1 MTHRFTR
8 AALFAVFLACSGLAC
23 GGDPQQASL
32 ARIRAWRPADF
43 FTDAATARLAEA
55 VAEGDQAVI
64 DALVRDGADVNA
76 KGKDGIPLLVW
87 AIAKDSVA
95 GFDALIRHGADLTAF
110 VRDPAL
116 AKNNEATDRVIQL
129 AVSSS
134 DPKFLRAAIDSGFDP
149 DFVSDEE
156 TKESLLFDAVKHHSE
171 AAVRLLLDANANVN
185 HVNATGSTAVRF
197 ANNVSYYKMV
207 AYLLERG
214 VDPTIPDKWD
224 KDLVADLKDRGDN
237 GIPVDQKKSF
247 KQVVAELER
256 RGLLTQQDIIDATA
270 RRKDR
275 KRTQRGSTIIHPRD
289 SATGRNIDA
298 MDKSTPEA
306 GAP

>member
-1 MTHRFTR
+1 MPNLTT
-8 AALFAVFLACSGLAC
+8 ALLLAVFLAISGLAY

-32 ARIRAWRPADF
+32 ARIRAWRPVDF
-43 FTDAATARLAEA
+43 FTDAVTARLAEA
-55 VAEGDQAVI
+55 VAEGDQAAI

-95 GFDALIRHGADLTAF
+95 GFEALIRHGADLTSP

-116 AKNNEATDRVIQL
+116 AKKNETTDRVIQL
-129 AVSSS
+129 AVASS

-149 DFVSDEE
+149 NFVSDEE

-214 VDPTIPDKWD
+214 IDPTIPDKWD
-224 KDLVADLKDRGDN
+224 KDLVTDLKDRGDN
-237 GIPVDQKKSF
+237 GIPADQKSSF
-247 KQVVAELER
+247 KLVVAELER

-275 KRTQRGSTIIHPRD
+275 KGTRRSSTIIHPRD
-289 SATGRNIDA
+289 SDTGRTIDA

-306 GAP
+306 DAP

>member
-1 MTHRFTR
+1 MPNFIT
-8 AALFAVFLACSGLAC
+8 ALLLAVFLAISGLAC
-23 GGDPQQASL
+23 GGAPQQASL
-32 ARIRAWRPADF
+32 ARIKAWRSADF
-43 FTDAATARLAEA
+43 FMDAATVRLAEA
-55 VAEGDQAVI
+55 VAEGDQAAI

-95 GFDALIRHGADLTAF
+95 GFEALIRHGADLTSP

-116 AKNNEATDRVIQL
+116 AKKNETTDRVIQL

-185 HVNATGSTAVRF
+185 LRWTPFFGQIGALDKVELGWWPARPNPRVSRGHESVHGMGAV
-197 ANNVSYYKMV
+197 
-207 AYLLERG
+207 
-214 VDPTIPDKWD
+214 
-224 KDLVADLKDRGDN
+224 
-237 GIPVDQKKSF
+237 
-247 KQVVAELER
+247 
-256 RGLLTQQDIIDATA
+256 
-270 RRKDR
+270 
-275 KRTQRGSTIIHPRD
+275 
-289 SATGRNIDA
+289 
-298 MDKSTPEA
+298 
-306 GAP
+306 

>member
-1 MTHRFTR
+1 MPNFIT
-8 AALFAVFLACSGLAC
+8 ALLLAVFLAISGLAC

-32 ARIRAWRPADF
+32 ARIRAWRPVDF
-43 FTDAATARLAEA
+43 FTDAVTARLAEA
-55 VAEGDQAVI
+55 VAEGDQAAI

-95 GFDALIRHGADLTAF
+95 GFEALIRHGADLTSP

-116 AKNNEATDRVIQL
+116 AKKNETTDRVIQL
-129 AVSSS
+129 AVASS
-134 DPKFLRAAIDSGFDP
+134 DPKFLRVAIDSGFDP

-214 VDPTIPDKWD
+214 VDPTIPDKWG

-237 GIPVDQKKSF
+237 GIPADQKNSF

-256 RGLLTQQDIIDATA
+256 QGLLTQQDIIDATA

-275 KRTQRGSTIIHPRD
+275 KGTRRSSTIIHPRD
-289 SATGRNIDA
+289 SDTGRTIDA

-306 GAP
+306 DAP

>member
-1 MTHRFTR
+1 MPNLTT
-8 AALFAVFLACSGLAC
+8 ALLLAVFLAISGLAC

-32 ARIRAWRPADF
+32 ARIRAWRPVDF
-43 FTDAATARLAEA
+43 FTDAAAARLAEA
-55 VAEGDQAVI
+55 VAEGDQAAI

-95 GFDALIRHGADLTAF
+95 GFEALIRHGADLTSP
-110 VRDPAL
+110 VRDPAF
-116 AKNNEATDRVIQL
+116 AKKNETTDRVIQL
-129 AVSSS
+129 AVASS

-149 DFVSDEE
+149 NFVSDEE

-214 VDPTIPDKWD
+214 IDPTIPDKWD
-224 KDLVADLKDRGDN
+224 KDLVTDLKDRGDN
-237 GIPVDQKKSF
+237 GIPADQKKSF
-247 KQVVAELER
+247 KQVVVELER

-275 KRTQRGSTIIHPRD
+275 KGTQRGSTIIHPRD

-306 GAP
+306 DAP

>member
-1 MTHRFTR
+1 MPNFIT
-8 AALFAVFLACSGLAC
+8 ALPLAVFLAISGLAC
-23 GGDPQQASL
+23 GGAPQQASL
-32 ARIRAWRPADF
+32 ARIRAWRPVDF
-43 FTDAATARLAEA
+43 FTDAVTARLAEA
-55 VAEGDQAVI
+55 VAEGDQAAI

-95 GFDALIRHGADLTAF
+95 GFEALIRHGADLTSP
-110 VRDPAL
+110 VRDPAF
-116 AKNNEATDRVIQL
+116 AKKNETTDRVIQL
-129 AVSSS
+129 AVASS

-149 DFVSDEE
+149 NFVSDEE

-275 KRTQRGSTIIHPRD
+275 KGTRRSSTIIHPRD

-306 GAP
+306 DAP

>member
-8 AALFAVFLACSGLAC
+8 AALFAVCLACSGLAC

-32 ARIRAWRPADF
+32 ARIRAWRTADF
-43 FTDAATARLAEA
+43 FMDAATARLAEA
-55 VAEGDQAVI
+55 VAEGDQAAI

-95 GFDALIRHGADLTAF
+95 GFEALIRHGADLTSP

-116 AKNNEATDRVIQL
+116 AKKNEATDRVIQF
-129 AVSSS
+129 AVFSS

-224 KDLVADLKDRGDN
+224 KDLVTDLKERGDN
-237 GIPVDQKKSF
+237 GIPPDQKKSF

-270 RRKDR
+270 RRKAR
-275 KRTQRGSTIIHPRD
+275 KGTRRGSTIIHPRD

-306 GAP
+306 DAP

>member
-8 AALFAVFLACSGLAC
+8 AALFALFLACSGLAC
-23 GGDPQQASL
+23 GSDPQQASL
-32 ARIRAWRPADF
+32 ARIKAWRTSDF
-43 FTDAATARLAEA
+43 FMDATTARLAEA
-55 VAEGDQAVI
+55 VAEGDQAAI

-95 GFDALIRHGADLTAF
+95 GFEALIRHGADLTSP

-116 AKNNEATDRVIQL
+116 AKTNEATDRVIQL
-129 AVSSS
+129 AVASS

-171 AAVRLLLDANANVN
+171 AAVRLLLDANANIN

-224 KDLVADLKDRGDN
+224 KDLVSDLKDRGDN
-237 GIPVDQKKSF
+237 GIPADQKTSF

-256 RGLLTQQDIIDATA
+256 RGLLTQQDIINATV

-275 KRTQRGSTIIHPRD
+275 KGSLRSSTIIHPRD

-298 MDKSTPEA
+298 MEKSTPEA
-306 GAP
+306 DAP

>member
-1 MTHRFTR
+1 MPNFIT
-8 AALFAVFLACSGLAC
+8 ALLLAVFLAISGLAC

-32 ARIRAWRPADF
+32 ARIRAWRTADF
-43 FTDAATARLAEA
+43 FMDAATACLAEA
-55 VAEGDQAVI
+55 VAEGDQAAI

-87 AIAKDSVA
+87 AIAKDSA
-95 GFDALIRHGADLTAF
+95 SGFEALIRHGADLTST

-116 AKNNEATDRVIQL
+116 AKKNETTDRVIQL
-129 AVSSS
+129 AVASS

-237 GIPVDQKKSF
+237 GIPADQKKSF
-247 KQVVAELER
+247 KQVAVELER

-275 KRTQRGSTIIHPRD
+275 KGTRRSSTIIHPRD

-298 MDKSTPEA
+298 IDKSTPEA
-306 GAP
+306 DAP

>member
-1 MTHRFTR
+1 MPNFIT
-8 AALFAVFLACSGLAC
+8 ALLLAVFLAISGLAC

-32 ARIRAWRPADF
+32 ARIRAWRPVDF
-43 FTDAATARLAEA
+43 FTDAVTARLAEA
-55 VAEGDQAVI
+55 VAEGDQAAI

-95 GFDALIRHGADLTAF
+95 GFEALIRHGADLTSP

-116 AKNNEATDRVIQL
+116 AKKNETTDRVIQL
-129 AVSSS
+129 AVASS

-156 TKESLLFDAVKHHSE
+156 TEESLLFDAVKHHSE
-171 AAVRLLLDANANVN
+171 AAVRLLLDAKANVN

-214 VDPTIPDKWD
+214 VDPTIPDKWG
-224 KDLVADLKDRGDN
+224 KDLVTDLKDRGDN
-237 GIPVDQKKSF
+237 GIPADQKKSF
-247 KQVVAELER
+247 KRVVVELER

-275 KRTQRGSTIIHPRD
+275 KGTRRGSTIIHPRD

-306 GAP
+306 APP

>member
-1 MTHRFTR
+1 
-8 AALFAVFLACSGLAC
+8 VFLACSGLAC

-214 VDPTIPDKWD
+214 IDPTIPDTWG

-237 GIPVDQKKSF
+237 GVPADQKKFF

-256 RGLLTQQDIIDATA
+256 QGLLTQQDIIDATA
-270 RRKDR
+270 RRKVR
-275 KRTQRGSTIIHPRD
+275 KGTRRGSTIIHPQD

-306 GAP
+306 DAP

>member
-1 MTHRFTR
+1 MPNFIT
-8 AALFAVFLACSGLAC
+8 ALLLAVFLAISGLAC

-32 ARIRAWRPADF
+32 ARIRAWRPVDF
-43 FTDAATARLAEA
+43 FTDAVTARLAEA
-55 VAEGDQAVI
+55 VAEGDQAAI

-95 GFDALIRHGADLTAF
+95 GFEALIRHGADLTSP

-116 AKNNEATDRVIQL
+116 AKKNETTDRVIQL
-129 AVSSS
+129 AVASS

-214 VDPTIPDKWD
+214 VDPTIPDKWG
-224 KDLVADLKDRGDN
+224 KDLVTDLKDRGDN
-237 GIPVDQKKSF
+237 GIPADQKSSF
-247 KQVVAELER
+247 KLVVAELER

-275 KRTQRGSTIIHPRD
+275 KGTRRGSTINHPRD

-306 GAP
+306 DAP

>member
-1 MTHRFTR
+1 MPNFIT
-8 AALFAVFLACSGLAC
+8 ALLLAVFLAISGLAC

-32 ARIRAWRPADF
+32 ARIRAWRPVDF
-43 FTDAATARLAEA
+43 FMDAATARLAEA
-55 VAEGDQAVI
+55 VAEGDQAAI

-95 GFDALIRHGADLTAF
+95 GFEALIRHRADLTAF

-116 AKNNEATDRVIQL
+116 AKNNEAADRVIQL
-129 AVSSS
+129 AVASS

-214 VDPTIPDKWD
+214 VDPTIPDKWG

-237 GIPVDQKKSF
+237 GIPADQKKSF
-247 KQVVAELER
+247 KQVVTELER

-270 RRKDR
+270 RRKVEEERDGAAR
-275 KRTQRGSTIIHPRD
+275 SSTRGIPL
-289 SATGRNIDA
+289 
-298 MDKSTPEA
+298 PA
-306 GAP
+306 GISMR

>member
-1 MTHRFTR
+1 M
-8 AALFAVFLACSGLAC
+8 
-23 GGDPQQASL
+23 
-32 ARIRAWRPADF
+32 
-43 FTDAATARLAEA
+43 DAATARLAEA
-55 VAEGDQAVI
+55 VAEGDQAAI

-95 GFDALIRHGADLTAF
+95 GFEALIRHGADLTSP

-116 AKNNEATDRVIQL
+116 AKKNEVTDRVIQL
-129 AVSSS
+129 AVASS

-214 VDPTIPDKWD
+214 IDPTIPDTWG

-237 GIPVDQKKSF
+237 GVPADQKKFF

-256 RGLLTQQDIIDATA
+256 QGLLTQQDIIDATA
-270 RRKDR
+270 RRKVR
-275 KRTQRGSTIIHPRD
+275 KGTRRGSTIIHPQD

-306 GAP
+306 DAP

>member
-1 MTHRFTR
+1 MPNFIT
-8 AALFAVFLACSGLAC
+8 ALLLAVFLAISGLAC

-32 ARIRAWRPADF
+32 ARIRAWRPVDF
-43 FTDAATARLAEA
+43 FTDAVTARLAEA
-55 VAEGDQAVI
+55 VAEGDQAAI

-95 GFDALIRHGADLTAF
+95 GFEALIRHGADLTSP

-116 AKNNEATDRVIQL
+116 AKKNETTDRVIQL
-129 AVSSS
+129 AVASS

-214 VDPTIPDKWD
+214 VDPTIPDKWG

-237 GIPVDQKKSF
+237 GIPADQKNSF

-256 RGLLTQQDIIDATA
+256 QGLLTQQDIIDATA

-275 KRTQRGSTIIHPRD
+275 KRTRRSSTIIHPRD
-289 SATGRNIDA
+289 SDTGRTIDA

-306 GAP
+306 DAP

>member
-1 MTHRFTR
+1 MPNFIT
-8 AALFAVFLACSGLAC
+8 ALLLATFLAISGLAC

-32 ARIRAWRPADF
+32 ARIRAWRPVDF
-43 FTDAATARLAEA
+43 FTDAVTARLAEA
-55 VAEGDQAVI
+55 VAEGDQAAI

-95 GFDALIRHGADLTAF
+95 GFEALIRHGADLTSP
-110 VRDPAL
+110 VRDPAF
-116 AKNNEATDRVIQL
+116 AKKNETTDRVIQL
-129 AVSSS
+129 AVASS

-149 DFVSDEE
+149 NFVSDEE

-214 VDPTIPDKWD
+214 IDPTIPDKWD
-224 KDLVADLKDRGDN
+224 KDLVTDLKDRGDN
-237 GIPVDQKKSF
+237 GIPADQKSSF
-247 KQVVAELER
+247 KLVVAELER

-275 KRTQRGSTIIHPRD
+275 KGTRRGSTIIHQRD
-289 SATGRNIDA
+289 SATGRTVDA
-298 MDKSTPEA
+298 MDKSTP
-306 GAP
+306 GADAP

>member
-1 MTHRFTR
+1 MPNLIT
-8 AALFAVFLACSGLAC
+8 ALLLAVFLAISGLAC

-43 FTDAATARLAEA
+43 FMDAATARLAEA
-55 VAEGDQAVI
+55 VAEGDQAAI

-87 AIAKDSVA
+87 AITKDSVA
-95 GFDALIRHGADLTAF
+95 GFEALIRHGADLTSP
-110 VRDPAL
+110 VRDPTL

-129 AVSSS
+129 AVASS

-185 HVNATGSTAVRF
+185 HVNATGSTLVRF
-197 ANNVSYYKMV
+197 ANNVSYYTMV

-214 VDPTIPDKWD
+214 VDPTIPDKWG
-224 KDLVADLKDRGDN
+224 KDLVTDLKDRGDN
-237 GIPVDQKKSF
+237 GIPADQKKSF

-256 RGLLTQQDIIDATA
+256 RGLLTQQDIIDAAA

-275 KRTQRGSTIIHPRD
+275 KGSRRGSTIIHPRD
-289 SATGRNIDA
+289 SVTGRNIDA

-306 GAP
+306 DAP

>member
-1 MTHRFTR
+1 MPNFIT
-8 AALFAVFLACSGLAC
+8 ALLLAVFLAISGLAC

-32 ARIRAWRPADF
+32 ARIRAWRPVDF
-43 FTDAATARLAEA
+43 FTDAVTARLAEA
-55 VAEGDQAVI
+55 VAEGDQAAI

-95 GFDALIRHGADLTAF
+95 GFEALIRHGADLTSP

-116 AKNNEATDRVIQL
+116 AKKNETTDRVIQL
-129 AVSSS
+129 AVASS

-214 VDPTIPDKWD
+214 VDPTIPDKWG
-224 KDLVADLKDRGDN
+224 KDLVTNLKDRGDN
-237 GIPVDQKKSF
+237 GIPADQKKSF
-247 KQVVAELER
+247 KQVVVELER

-275 KRTQRGSTIIHPRD
+275 KGTRRGSTINHPRD

-306 GAP
+306 DAP

>member
-1 MTHRFTR
+1 MPNFIT
-8 AALFAVFLACSGLAC
+8 ALLLAVFLAISGLAC

-43 FTDAATARLAEA
+43 FMDAATARLAEA
-55 VAEGDQAVI
+55 VAEGDQAAI

-95 GFDALIRHGADLTAF
+95 GFEALIRHGADLTSP

-116 AKNNEATDRVIQL
+116 AKKNETTDRVIQL
-129 AVSSS
+129 AVASS

-156 TKESLLFDAVKHHSE
+156 TKESLLFDAVKHHSQ

-214 VDPTIPDKWD
+214 VDPTIPDKWG
-224 KDLVADLKDRGDN
+224 KDLVTDLKDRGDN
-237 GIPVDQKKSF
+237 GIPADQKKSF
-247 KQVVAELER
+247 KQVVVELER

-275 KRTQRGSTIIHPRD
+275 KGTRRGSTIIHLRD

-298 MDKSTPEA
+298 MDKSTP
-306 GAP
+306 

>member
-256 RGLLTQQDIIDATA
+256 RGLLTQQDFIDAAA

-275 KRTQRGSTIIHPRD
+275 KGSRRRSTIIHPRD
-289 SATGRNIDA
+289 SATGRTVDA

-306 GAP
+306 DAP

>member
-1 MTHRFTR
+1 MPNFIT
-8 AALFAVFLACSGLAC
+8 ALLLAVFLAISGLAC

-32 ARIRAWRPADF
+32 ARIRAWRPVDF
-43 FTDAATARLAEA
+43 FTDAVTARLAEA
-55 VAEGDQAVI
+55 VAEGDQAAI

-95 GFDALIRHGADLTAF
+95 GFEALIRHGADLTSP

-116 AKNNEATDRVIQL
+116 AKKNEATDRVIQL
-129 AVSSS
+129 AVASS

-149 DFVSDEE
+149 DFVSDGE

-197 ANNVSYYKMV
+197 ANNASV
-207 AYLLERG
+207 
-214 VDPTIPDKWD
+214 
-224 KDLVADLKDRGDN
+224 N
-237 GIPVDQKKSF
+237 
-247 KQVVAELER
+247 
-256 RGLLTQQDIIDATA
+256 
-270 RRKDR
+270 
-275 KRTQRGSTIIHPRD
+275 
-289 SATGRNIDA
+289 
-298 MDKSTPEA
+298 A
-306 GAP
+306 G